1 MRCDLHVHSLH
12 SGTLPVAILRH
23 FFLESYSAPA
33 DVYSTLRKRGMDLV
47 TLTDH
52 DSIGGGE
59 ELRKHADFFLSE
71 EVTCRMPSGTYA
83 HVGVYDL
90 SERQHT
96 EINRRRDDLIRLVA
110 YLSEQR
116 LFFTVN
122 HVFSSLTGRRKA
134 EDFEWFSGFF
144 PAVETRNG
152 QMLPSANQQAAEF
165 AWSRCKTQVAGSDA
179 HALASVGTTYTEV
192 PGARDKEE
200 FFAGLRA
207 GPPERDLD
215 LGPMINA
222 NQKRRVEAYLA
233 GAAADHLA
241 TLATGTVVSDA
252 PKGGYYVRPTLIGA
266 APETN
271 RIVQEEVF
279 GPVLAAMTFEDEADA
294 IRLAN
299 GTPFGLVAGVWS
311 RDAKRAIRVARKM
324 RAGQVFVNSYGAG
337 GGIELPFGGFGRSGH
352 GREKGFEGLREF
364 TTTQTLVVAH
374 GE

>member
-1 MRCDLHVHSLH
+1 MKCDLHVHSLH

-59 ELRKHADFFLSE
+59 DLRKHADFFLSE

-90 SERQHT
+90 TERQHT

-116 LFFTVN
+116 LFFTIN

-144 PAVETRNG
+144 PAVEARNG

-207 GPPERDLD
+207 GYGRLGGESGSYWKLTRDVLLLCREMMREDRWTIVLAPLLALVPAGVAVNYLVDLD
-215 LGPMINA
+215 FV
-222 NQKRRVEAYLA
+222 RRW
-233 GAAADHLA
+233 GAAINF
-241 TLATGTVVSDA
+241 SKPA
-252 PKGGYYVRPTLIGA
+252 PKALLRTVPA
-266 APETN
+266 
-271 RIVQEEVF
+271 
-279 GPVLAAMTFEDEADA
+279 
-294 IRLAN
+294 
-299 GTPFGLVAGVWS
+299 
-311 RDAKRAIRVARKM
+311 
-324 RAGQVFVNSYGAG
+324 
-337 GGIELPFGGFGRSGH
+337 
-352 GREKGFEGLREF
+352 REKQL
-364 TTTQTLVVAH
+364 A
-374 GE
+374 